1 MSTDRRAPL
10 PLWLFLK
17 RKERKRKGTRPQRHG
32 GAIIPERPSP
42 GQDPL
47 PACLFGPGAAPVTCR
62 SKGNC
67 RLTISPHHV
76 QTNTCQRER
85 RKQARGL
92 SRGEAQD

>member
-47 PACLFGPGAAPVTCR
+47 PACPFGPGAAPVTCR
-62 SKGNC
+62 SKGKLPTND
-67 RLTISPHHV
+67 ISAPC
-76 QTNTCQRER
+76 TNQYMSERE
-85 RKQARGL
+85 KKTG
-92 SRGEAQD
+92 